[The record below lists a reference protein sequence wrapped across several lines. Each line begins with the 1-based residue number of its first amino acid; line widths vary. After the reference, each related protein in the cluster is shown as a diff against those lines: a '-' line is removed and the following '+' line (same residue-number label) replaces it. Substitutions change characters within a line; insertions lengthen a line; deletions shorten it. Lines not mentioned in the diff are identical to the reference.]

1 MDRSMIDAA
10 SGGAL
15 MDKALI
21 ATRQLISNMA
31 TNYQQFG
38 TRVVAPSKAA
48 ASEVSVSMVTNNQR
62 LENKL
67 TELTSLVR
75 QLAISQQQNVM
86 AANQQRLCGIFC
98 AFAHLANACST
109 L

>member
-38 TRVVAPSKAA
+38 TRVVAPSRATT
-48 ASEVSVSMVTNNQR
+48 SEVFISMVADN
-62 LENKL
+62 
-67 TELTSLVR
+67 
-75 QLAISQQQNVM
+75 
-86 AANQQRLCGIFC
+86 
-98 AFAHLANACST
+98 
-109 L
+109 